1 MRVACGIASAI
12 RRISQLA
19 GVSMFHP
26 GARFRLIVLVICSIA
41 CNVAAP
47 SLASEPRA
55 RSILLLNES
64 RFRAPSYERIFSTLR
79 ASLKENPLD
88 PVTVYAESLDFDRFG
103 GPAYEQSLSRYL
115 EAKYQ
120 DRSIGVV
127 VAIGATTLDYVL
139 RFRATLW
146 PGVPVAFSMV
156 DEATFARLKP
166 SPDVTGILVK
176 LRLEDM
182 IFAAHRVVPN
192 LKRLVLLG
200 ESFERPT
207 IFRAFKEQM
216 AQAAAGLEVI
226 DLTGVPMRALRERVA
241 TLPARSA
248 ILFTNIYSGGDGSY
262 YTPGDA
268 LAVVAEKA
276 NAPIIV
282 ANEALVGRGGIGGF
296 VLKGDA
302 IGKEVADLA
311 IRILDGEP
319 AASIAPIVGNDTRPV
334 FDWRQMQRWKVS
346 ETSLPPD
353 SEIRFREATAWDRY
367 RWQIVA
373 VAGIILFQTILIV
386 GIFHEH
392 RRRLSAEIETRQRVS
407 ELAHMNRV
415 ATASQ
420 LSASIAHEINQPLG
434 AILANTE
441 AGEALLGSSSPKLE
455 EVKEIFADIKR
466 DDLRATGVIKG
477 LRSLLKKAPF
487 NPERINIGETVR
499 EVFDFVSTEASERNI
514 ALTSPALPF
523 QPLRIIGDRVQI
535 QQVMLN
541 LLLNGME
548 AVTEAAVKL
557 PKIVGRIVRVQNAVE
572 ISISDNGP
580 GIAPDRIAKIF
591 DPFVTTK
598 DHGMGIGLSIA
609 RTIVE
614 AHGGRIWAARA
625 AGGGAV
631 FFLTLPLADDQG
643 EN

>member
-12 RRISQLA
+12 RRISRFVCVLI
-19 GVSMFHP
+19 FHL
-26 GARFRLIVLVICSIA
+26 GASFRLTVLIVCSIA
-41 CNVAAP
+41 CSAP
-47 SLASEPRA
+47 AQALASEPRA
-55 RSILLLNES
+55 KSILLLNES
-64 RFRAPSYERIFSTLR
+64 RFRAPLYEQIFSKLR
-79 ASLKENPLD
+79 ASLNENPLD

-103 GPAYEQSLSRYL
+103 GPAYEQSLSRHL
-115 EAKYQ
+115 GAKYH
-120 DRSIGVV
+120 DKSIGVV

-146 PGVPVAFSMV
+146 PGVPVVFSMV
-156 DEATFARLKP
+156 DEATFARLNP
-166 SPDVTGILVK
+166 PPDVTGTLVK
-176 LRLEDM
+176 LRPEDTV
-182 IFAAHRVVPN
+182 FAARRVVPN

-200 ESFERPT
+200 ESSERQT
-207 IFRAFKEQM
+207 IFRAFKERL
-216 AQAAAGLEVI
+216 AQAATGLEVI
-226 DLTGVPMRALRERVA
+226 DLSGLPMRSLQERVA
-241 TLPARSA
+241 ALPARSA
-248 ILFTNIYSGGDGSY
+248 ILYTNIYSSGDGSY
-262 YTPGDA
+262 YTPSDA

-276 NAPIIV
+276 TAPIIV

-296 VLKGDA
+296 VLKADA
-302 IGKEVADLA
+302 IGKSVADLA

-319 AASIAPIVGNDTRPV
+319 AASITPIVGDDTLPV

-346 ETSLPPD
+346 EASLPRD

-392 RRRLSAEIETRQRVS
+392 RRRLNAEIETRQRVS
-407 ELAHMNRV
+407 ELAYMNRV
-415 ATASQ
+415 ATAGH

-434 AILANTE
+434 AILANAE
-441 AGEALLGSSSPKLE
+441 AGEALLESSSLKFE
-455 EVKEIFADIKR
+455 EIKEILADIKR

-477 LRSLLKKAPF
+477 LRSLLKKTPF
-487 NPERINIGETVR
+487 NPERINLGETVR
-499 EVFDFVSTEASERNI
+499 EVFDFVSTEASERNV
-514 ALTSPALPF
+514 ALTSPAMPF
-523 QPLRIIGDRVQI
+523 QALRIIGDRVQI
-535 QQVMLN
+535 QQVILN
-541 LLLNGME
+541 LLLNSME

-557 PKIVGRIVRVQNAVE
+557 PKIVGRIVRVQDAVE

-631 FFLTLPLADDQG
+631 FFLTLPLADDKG

>member
-1 MRVACGIASAI
+1 MLVNQSSGNSGPLYEQIVSSL
-12 RRISQLA
+12 RR
-19 GVSMFHP
+19 
-26 GARFRLIVLVICSIA
+26 
-41 CNVAAP
+41 
-47 SLASEPRA
+47 
-55 RSILLLNES
+55 
-64 RFRAPSYERIFSTLR
+64 
-79 ASLKENPLD
+79 SLKANPLD
-88 PVTVYAESLDFDRFG
+88 PVTVYTESLDFAQFSS
-103 GPAYEQSLSRYL
+103 AVYEQSLSSHL
-115 EAKYQ
+115 QLKYQ
-120 DRSIGVV
+120 DRPIGVV
-127 VAIGATTLDYVL
+127 VTIGATALDYVL
-139 RFRATLW
+139 RRRATLW
-146 PGVPVAFSMV
+146 PGVPVVFSML
-156 DEATFARLKP
+156 DEVSFARLKP
-166 SPDVTGILVK
+166 PSDVTGTLVK
-176 LRLEDM
+176 LRFEDTV
-182 IFAAHRVVPN
+182 FAARRVMPD

-207 IFRAFKEQM
+207 IYRAFKEQM
-216 AQAAAGLEVI
+216 AHAAEGLEVI
-226 DLTGVPMRALRERVA
+226 DLTGLPMRSLRERVA

-248 ILFTNIYSGGDGSY
+248 ILYTNIYSNGDGSY

-282 ANEALVGRGGIGGF
+282 ANEMLVGRGGIGGF

-302 IGKEVADLA
+302 IGKDVADLA
-311 IRILDGEP
+311 SRILNGEP
-319 AASIAPIVGNDTRPV
+319 AASIMPVVGDDTRPV

-353 SEIRFREATAWDRY
+353 SEIRFRDAAAWDRY

-407 ELAHMNRV
+407 ELAHMNCV

-441 AGEALLGSSSPKLE
+441 AGEALLGSSSLKLE
-455 EVKEIFADIKR
+455 EIKEIFADIKR

-477 LRSLLKKAPF
+477 LRSLLKKTPF
-487 NPERINIGETVR
+487 NPERINLGETVR

-514 ALTSPALPF
+514 ALTSPAMPF

-535 QQVMLN
+535 QQVILN

-557 PKIVGRIVRVQNAVE
+557 PKIVGRIVRVQDAVE

-631 FFLTLPLADDQG
+631 FFLTLPLANDQG